1 MKTLLDQHK
10 RIHNYLRISLTE
22 KCNLRCTYCMPSNGV
37 PHMPASHLMSAEEI
51 FQISSHFV
59 SRGVDKIRL
68 TGGEPTVRKDFDQII
83 ESLSSLKIKLA
94 LTTNGLTIHRHID
107 NLKMANINV
116 INISIDTLD
125 RDKFK
130 KITLRDRFI
139 QLQKNIELLE
149 VEGFKINFNVVL
161 LMALMTMKSY
171 HSLS

>member
-1 MKTLLDQHK
+1 MYLLHAIQW
-10 RIHNYLRISLTE
+10 S
-22 KCNLRCTYCMPSNGV
+22 
-37 PHMPASHLMSAEEI
+37 ASHASFSFNECRRN
-51 FQISSHFV
+51 FQISNHFV

-139 QLQKNIELLE
+139 QLQKNIEL
-149 VEGFKINFNVVL
+149 F
-161 LMALMTMKSY
+161 
-171 HSLS
+171 